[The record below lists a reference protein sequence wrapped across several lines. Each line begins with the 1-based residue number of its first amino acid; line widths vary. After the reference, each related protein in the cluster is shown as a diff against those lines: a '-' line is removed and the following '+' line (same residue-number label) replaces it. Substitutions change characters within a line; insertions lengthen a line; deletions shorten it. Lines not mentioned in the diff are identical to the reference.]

1 MLAAIC
7 LLSSMLMPSDAG
19 LLNASIRFR
28 MATSCTVVSPESD
41 SATSFK
47 VHFIGSSIFLQDSRL
62 GFEATAFEVVHPTL
76 FHSLAYGLPTAALRK
91 SRSMGANIVPFSGR
105 CRCLGL

>member
-19 LLNASIRFR
+19 LMNASIRFR

-47 VHFIGSSIFLQDSRL
+47 VHFICASIFSQDSRL
-62 GFEATAFEVVHPTL
+62 GFEAAAFKDGPPTL
-76 FHSLAYGLPTAALRK
+76 FHRLVARLLIEPLIRK
-91 SRSMGANIVPFSGR
+91 FSD
-105 CRCLGL
+105 CESVVNYAP